1 MGWHGYLALW
11 CGVFGAVALIGYG
24 RSLAGVTRAQRTVR
38 VVGRIEQV
46 REPRQ
51 GSSRKDGIFVVVS
64 FHDPSTGQEFT
75 VTSDGE
81 HGETITTAWTGR
93 EIGIHYPPGRP
104 HAHRFTSDLWG
115 GRYGL
120 VRPNCAVFL
129 IYAGLVAVAAIDWGW
144 PWALIGFGVPWT
156 VSGAYYVPAN
166 ARETSRRIDMLTT
179 VAPVPGRVIAVLKDV
194 SVDAD
199 DGHVTT
205 SHTPVVTFTTHE
217 GTAVTAYWPS
227 GLTVPAGAHG
237 RDVTIHYAPDDPAVF
252 TPALADEHHSRKT
265 DLVFGVLALLT
276 GVAAVAVGAVML

>member
-1 MGWHGYLALW
+1 MGWHGYPALW

-46 REPRQ
+46 REPRH

-93 EIGIHYPPGRP
+93 EVGIHYPPGGP
-104 HAHRFTSDLWG
+104 HAYRFTSDLRG

-129 IYAGLVAVAAIDWGW
+129 VYAGLVAVAAIDWGR

-166 ARETSRRIDMLTT
+166 ARETNRRIDILTT
-179 VAPVPGRVIAVLKDV
+179 VAPVPGRVIGVLKDV

-199 DGHVTT
+199 DGQVRT
-205 SHTPVVTFTTHE
+205 SYTPVVTFTTHE

-227 GLTVPAGAHG
+227 GLTVPAGSHG

-265 DLVFGVLALLT
+265 DLVFGVLALLA